1 MKISKNLAA
10 FLFLLG
16 IFCSAAAF
24 GQDDRLPDLDSG
36 NGTKEHRF
44 DPATDVL
51 PETELKVS
59 KPIVAPRDSVST
71 KPSIKKAEGKPKPDE
86 NSSVLSFNFLY
97 YLLERFKLSDIVD

>member
-16 IFCSAAAF
+16 IFCSAAAL
-24 GQDDRLPDLDSG
+24 GQDDRLPDLDS
-36 NGTKEHRF
+36 GTKEHRF

-51 PETELKVS
+51 PETDLKVT
-59 KPIVAPRDSVST
+59 KPIVAPRDSVSA
-71 KPSIKKAEGKPKPDE
+71 KPSIKKAEGKPKPEE
-86 NSSVLSFNFLY
+86 NTSVLSFNFLY